1 MRIPTIFTS
10 AFFLF
15 VLLFPG
21 AASGQESA
29 LWNPDADGDGCVTMS
44 DVLSLISVF
53 TACSDWGVMDGPD
66 SADSVPWNP
75 DANGDGCVTMTDLL
89 SLMGVFT
96 LCSDWGA
103 VDGPDSPA
111 LSCVDSVDFDGHVYE
126 TVLIGDQCWFAENL
140 RTTVYANGDQIPAG
154 LTGGE
159 WVSATAGATAVY
171 GEGTSTCYNYWSPDI
186 DACDEAQSLAAYGRL
201 YNWYAVDDGRGLC
214 PSGWHVPTDGEW
226 TDLEDFITSQGFAG
240 TEGTALK
247 STSGWYNNGN
257 GTDDFGFSAL
267 PGGYRYGYD
276 GYFPTAGFDGS
287 WWSSSLSGIF
297 ALNRYLNYNSPDVD
311 LDVNGPRNGYSVRCL
326 KDAVVNGCTDP
337 AYTEYDASA
346 NTDDG

>member
-21 AASGQESA
+21 VASGQQSA

-75 DANGDGCVTMTDLL
+75 DANGDGCVTMSDLL

-96 LCSDWGA
+96 LCSDWGT
-103 VDGPDSPA
+103 VDGPDSPE

-140 RTTVYANGDQIPAG
+140 RTTVYANGDLIPAG
-154 LTGGE
+154 LTVDE
-159 WVSATAGATAVY
+159 WSSTTAGAMAVY
-171 GEGTSTCYNYWSPDI
+171 GEVSSGCANFSPDF
-186 DACDEAQSLAAYGRL
+186 DACDEVQSLAEYGRL
-201 YNWYAVDDGRGLC
+201 YNWYAVDDARGLC
-214 PSGWHVPTDGEW
+214 PAGWHVATDSEW
-226 TDLEDFITSQGFAG
+226 TELEDYITSQGFNG
-240 TEGTALK
+240 TEGAALK
-247 STSGWYNNGN
+247 STTGWYSGGN
-257 GTDDFGFSAL
+257 GMDDFGFSAL
-267 PGGYRYGYD
+267 PGGRRNWFNAAFNANGMSSYWWTSSWNAFGAWRRHLSFYYSDIDRASSQPRYGM
-276 GYFPTAGFDGS
+276 A
-287 WWSSSLSGIF
+287 
-297 ALNRYLNYNSPDVD
+297 
-311 LDVNGPRNGYSVRCL
+311 VRCL
-326 KDAVVNGCTDP
+326 KDA
-337 AYTEYDASA
+337 E
-346 NTDDG
+346 